1 MNTEHKQSLEQFD
14 RYKID
19 HPFLKTAFSKT
30 LAAVRGAS
38 TGSSVIIVTGPTG
51 VGKTTLATRLYRL
64 LREELQQ
71 QNGSQDELPVLYGN
85 AVSPHASSFGWKDFY
100 TRLLTKSAEPLVSKK
115 LFVDPQQDLFNTL
128 DVGKFREGAT
138 IDALRIS
145 VESCMRKRRVRV
157 LIVDEAHHILMV
169 KDQRQL
175 EYQFEAIKSLASQT
189 NTIIVLVGTYSLL
202 KIRSQSGQLVRRS
215 EIVHLPR
222 YNYLI
227 EKDRAQFNQ
236 VLSQF
241 LAKLPI
247 QHTLNLS
254 NDSLHFYAKCAGEVG
269 ILKDWLS
276 KALDRYY
283 QYGAKVFDRDFVD
296 QFALDNKALCT
307 IIGEALEGERIL
319 QDISEDELLELLG
332 TPGYQPIHEKSRA
345 QKTPNR
351 KAFQRNPK
359 RDPVGL

>member
-1 MNTEHKQSLEQFD
+1 MNTEHKQNLEEFD

-19 HPFLKTAFSKT
+19 HPFLSTAFNKT

-51 VGKTTLATRLYRL
+51 AGKTTLATRLYRV
-64 LREELQQ
+64 LRDELQQ
-71 QNGSQDELPVLYGN
+71 DGSQDELPVLYGN

-100 TRLLTKSAEPLVSKK
+100 TRLLTRSAEPLVSKK
-115 LFVDPQQDLFNTL
+115 LFVDPQQDFFHTL
-128 DVGKFREGAT
+128 DTGKFREGAT
-138 IDALRIS
+138 VDALRIS
-145 VESCMRKRRVRV
+145 AESCMRKRRVRV
-157 LIVDEAHHILMV
+157 LIIDEAHHILMV

-175 EYQFEAIKSLASQT
+175 EYQFEAIKSLAAQT

-222 YNYLI
+222 YNCLI
-227 EKDRAQFNQ
+227 ESDRAKFNT

-247 QHTLNLS
+247 RHTLNL
-254 NDSLHFYAKCAGEVG
+254 NDDSLHFYAKCAGEVG

-283 QYGAKVFDRDFVD
+283 QHGAKTFDREFLD

-319 QDISEDELLELLG
+319 QDISESELLKFLG
-332 TPGYQPIHEKSRA
+332 TPPTQTMTENASVPKKS
-345 QKTPNR
+345 KK
-351 KAFQRNPK
+351 KAFQRNPE
-359 RDPVGL
+359 RDPVGI